1 MVFNFLH
8 VQSCIFY
15 VVLILALAGCSSAAG
30 PDNKTAPQSSFYS
43 RPDLNPPALTC
54 EINKD
59 GLSPG
64 TGSIHHLSRGRG
76 TDRLAGYIFI
86 SPYGSPQSGPYIYD
100 KKCNLVWSGYAV
112 AGPEKTFNFKPCKYQ
127 GQDHLC
133 FFQGMTVQGY
143 ARGNDLI
150 LDNSYTVVKSV
161 QLSGSGVTAADMH
174 EFNLIEDGKSALI
187 TSYKPTKADLSAFG
201 IRQGVGYVMDGI
213 FQDIDVQS
221 GKKNFE
227 WHSLDHVR
235 LRATYVFPN
244 STDTSG
250 TGLAPGDAWDYF
262 HINSIDKSPSS
273 GDYLISARSVSSIY
287 LISAKDGGI
296 IWTLSAGGDY
306 TDYACTNFN
315 FSSQHDARFV
325 KENDTNTIISL
336 LDNASNGFNTTS
348 SNSAG
353 LIINLDHVA
362 KRASLV
368 QRIPPPDPKLIA
380 TSQGNTQVLP
390 NGNVFQGWGNT
401 NTLSEHA
408 PDGTP
413 LLSVSW
419 GDYPVLNY
427 RAYSAN
433 WTAKPKTQPALY
445 AFAKNRD
452 AGPTSFYVSWNGA
465 TDVAEWR
472 FYGLTSSRGDG
483 SGGGGGGVELGTAR
497 KGGFETPFQARN
509 YAAFAYAEAI
519 DAHGKVL
526 GRSEAV
532 KTVSPAPGYAARCD
546 DWACPA
552 ATVVERVPE
561 IRGGSRAPGQSKD
574 LGGVRADGGSGAGD
588 GGQQKKPKSD
598 AMSGPGGM
606 VKRQSGGVAVP
617 SLLGNFVLWMPSF
630 GGASESEVRL
640 TTTAEAQGSLTPS
653 MTPTRLQIWDTSF
666 PSVVTFS
673 RDDQEPSR

>member
-1 MVFNFLH
+1 MVLNLLQ
-8 VQSCIFY
+8 VQSCILY
-15 VVLILALAGCSSAAG
+15 VALILALTGPSVGAA
-30 PDNKTAPQSSFYS
+30 PDNKTAPRSSFYS

-64 TGSIHHLSRGRG
+64 
-76 TDRLAGYIFI
+76 YIFI
-86 SPYGSPQSGPYIYD
+86 SPYGGPQSGPYIYD

-127 GQDHLC
+127 GEDHLC
-133 FFQGMTVQGY
+133 FFQGMTIQGY

-150 LDNSYTVVKSV
+150 LDSSYTVVKSV
-161 QLSGSGVTAADMH
+161 QLGGSGVTAADMH

-187 TSYKPTKADLSAFG
+187 TSYKPTEADLSAFG
-201 IRQGVGYVMDGI
+201 IRRGVGYVLDGI

-244 STDTSG
+244 RTDTGG
-250 TGLAPGDAWDYF
+250 TGLTPDDSWDYF
-262 HINSIDKSPSS
+262 HINSIDKSTSS

-315 FSSQHDARFV
+315 FSYQHDARFI

-336 LDNASNGFNTTS
+336 FDNASNGFNSTS

-380 TSQGNTQVLP
+380 TSQANTQVLP
-390 NGNVFQGWGNT
+390 NGNVFQGWGNQ
-401 NTLSEHA
+401 NALSEHSS
-408 PDGTP
+408 DGTP
-413 LLSVSW
+413 LLSASW
-419 GDYPVLNY
+419 GDYPVMNY
-427 RAYSAN
+427 RVYSAN
-433 WTAKPKTQPALY
+433 WTAKPKTQPVLY

-452 AGPTSFYVSWNGA
+452 AGPTSFAVSWNGA

-472 FYGLTSSRGDG
+472 FYGLTSSRGGD
-483 SGGGGGGVELGTAR
+483 GGGGMELGTAQ
-497 KGGFETPFQARN
+497 KGGFETPFQERD
-509 YAAFAYAEAI
+509 YAAFAYVEAVN
-519 DAHGKVL
+519 AHGKVL
-526 GRSEAV
+526 GRSEVV

-546 DWACPA
+546 DWACPD

-574 LGGVRADGGSGAGD
+574 LGGDRSDGTSGAD
-588 GGQQKKPKSD
+588 NGGQQRKPKSN
-598 AMSGPGGM
+598 AVPGPGGV
-606 VKRQSGGVAVP
+606 VKRRGGEAAL
-617 SLLGNFVLWMPSF
+617 SLLGDLSMWMPSL
-630 GGASESEVRL
+630 GGA
-640 TTTAEAQGSLTPS
+640 
-653 MTPTRLQIWDTSF
+653 
-666 PSVVTFS
+666 
-673 RDDQEPSR
+673 